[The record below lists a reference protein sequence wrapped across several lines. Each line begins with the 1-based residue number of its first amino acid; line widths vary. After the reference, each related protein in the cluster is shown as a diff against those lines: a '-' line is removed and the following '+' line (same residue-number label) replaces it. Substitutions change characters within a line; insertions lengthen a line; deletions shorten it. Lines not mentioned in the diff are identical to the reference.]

1 MKCRRCGQRAVL
13 DLKSHNTAF
22 CAPCLFAF
30 MERQVKRAI
39 EQYQMF
45 GPEDRV
51 LVCVSGGKDSLTL
64 WDILLRL
71 GYQTAG
77 LYVDLGIQG
86 YSRRSREKVEGF
98 AGQRGL
104 EVYVVSLEE
113 LGSSVEALARRNR
126 RAECAVC
133 GIVKRHFFNRTA
145 VEKGFS
151 VVATG
156 HNLDDE
162 ASRLMGN
169 LLHWQWE
176 YLDRQAPVLPAVGE
190 RLARKV
196 QPLCRVSER
205 ETAAYSL
212 LRGIDYILEECPM
225 SDGATSLRYKQVLNL
240 LEDWMP
246 GVKGN
251 FYHGFLKH
259 KKSLVNSHKD
269 MEKGRGGGIPGA
281 CSLCGFFSHMDPCAF
296 CRLIRAQERGTQG
309 HKRGASQR
317 KREWRERSQGD
328 GRG

>member
-22 CAPCLFAF
+22 CAECLFTF

-45 GPEDRV
+45 GPEDRI

-71 GYQTAG
+71 GYQTGG

-86 YSRRSREKVEGF
+86 YSRRSREKVESF
-98 AGQRGL
+98 AGQHGL
-104 EVYVVSLEE
+104 EIYVASLDE

-145 VEKGFS
+145 VEKGFT

-162 ASRLMGN
+162 AGRLMGN

-176 YLDRQAPVLPAVGE
+176 YLEKQVPVLPAVGE
-190 RLARKV
+190 RLVRKV

-205 ETAAYSL
+205 ETAAYAL
-212 LRGIDYILEECPM
+212 LRGIDYVLEQCPM
-225 SDGATSLRYKQVLNL
+225 SDGATSLRYKKVLNL
-240 LEDWMP
+240 LEDSMP

-251 FYHGFLKH
+251 FYHGFLKNRKRLINDH
-259 KKSLVNSHKD
+259 RDL
-269 MEKGRGGGIPGA
+269 EGPKGRDLPEA
-281 CSLCGFFSHMDPCAF
+281 CSLCGFPSHVNPCTF
-296 CRLIRAQERGTQG
+296 CRLTRAEGRGTGGKQEG
-309 HKRGASQR
+309 CLSNDKGL
-317 KREWRERSQGD
+317 E
-328 GRG
+328 